1 MTHRAIAIALLAL
14 SVGSCVKHGR
24 SHPQIGPA
32 PDYSLSSGQRLAIAS
47 MLGQVLVGLP
57 NSRVLACVSFRK
69 LEHGYYYAYSPDTT
83 LLRMLWGHHR
93 VVGPDQCPPTRN
105 GAFRVF
111 DPNDPEPPRGY
122 VDPYSVR
129 VDSQQYGRNEA
140 AATIVVYQS
149 SYEWTH
155 QCTARRV
162 SRNNWVATCRGVSQV
177 ILSDVPAAFR
187 DLASRLVPTFG
198 VNGKPR
204 AELAASAARLR
215 PASLLR

>member
-1 MTHRAIAIALLAL
+1 MEPRPPGARSGVRNRMTRRPVMIALLLL
-14 SVGSCVKHGR
+14 SAASCIKHGR
-24 SHPQIGPA
+24 SHPQVGPA
-32 PDYSLSSGQRLAIAS
+32 PDYSLAPGQRLAIAS
-47 MLGQVLVGLP
+47 MLGKVLNGLP
-57 NSRVLACVSFRK
+57 NTRVLACVSFRK
-69 LEHGYYYAYSPDTT
+69 MVYGYYYAYSPDTA

-93 VVGPDQCPPTRN
+93 VVGPDQCPPTRT

-155 QCTARRV
+155 QCTARRM
-162 SRNNWVATCRGVSQV
+162 SRNNWVATCRGISQV
-177 ILSDVPAAFR
+177 MLSQVPGPLEDR
-187 DLASRLVPTFG
+187 ASP
-198 VNGKPR
+198 
-204 AELAASAARLR
+204 
-215 PASLLR
+215 